1 MLSSGERGSE
11 LFFFDPPL
19 LVLLHKTGRLRKAN
33 VNNRIMKV
41 YGRNVK
47 WRNRLLSIRTEYER
61 KKRVLKEKN
70 NVQNSFEVREDD
82 GILTEL
88 CKIYIVSKWQVAQ
101 RHDVAWEAAW
111 HSMSS
116 CKKNIN
122 GKNIDLRFKYITQ
135 WEIATHSMLNVEMLC
150 VVPFFEQVIDLLSI
164 VWSGAWKKHVMFELS
179 EEIVSDM
186 IVYNNLATSIQYV
199 YIDMDVAYGIGICWI
214 NTPKVHMCSECHCSH
229 IMYIHIC
236 IYTHIDGLAFA
247 FLVLLYASMIWM
259 VPK

>member
-1 MLSSGERGSE
+1 MKNLEHIGNHFKGIARDPQILLDFHRGCQRFPESLQDPQGKGRKE
-11 LFFFDPPL
+11 TKTNIYIYILCFPQAREGPSFFFLTPPL

-101 RHDVAWEAAW
+101 RHDVAWEVAW
-111 HSMSS
+111 RSMSS
-116 CKKNIN
+116 CQKRQK
-122 GKNIDLRFKYITQ
+122 R
-135 WEIATHSMLNVEMLC
+135 
-150 VVPFFEQVIDLLSI
+150 
-164 VWSGAWKKHVMFELS
+164 
-179 EEIVSDM
+179 
-186 IVYNNLATSIQYV
+186 
-199 YIDMDVAYGIGICWI
+199 
-214 NTPKVHMCSECHCSH
+214 
-229 IMYIHIC
+229 
-236 IYTHIDGLAFA
+236 
-247 FLVLLYASMIWM
+247 
-259 VPK
+259 